1 MVLNACPGIAEHAPN
16 GVNSWRDLMAAA
28 ALVCAWLGISPSAW
42 RRPSRRSAPRRG
54 RHPCRNPAARLLI
67 NSAGGYLRNLTDKAR
82 AGAFSLGLMLMALIR
97 ANLGKG
103 TKKCERYFV
112 FAPEPASIDPQD
124 HRQNGQKRPLD

>member
-1 MVLNACPGIAEHAPN
+1 
-16 GVNSWRDLMAAA
+16 
-28 ALVCAWLGISPSAW
+28 
-42 RRPSRRSAPRRG
+42 
-54 RHPCRNPAARLLI
+54 
-67 NSAGGYLRNLTDKAR
+67 LRNLTDKAR

-124 HRQNGQKRPLD
+124 HRQNGQMRPLD